1 MNIPPVYR
9 SHFNALARLTRQR
22 DLRGGAALHTCLLRS
37 GSFACTPIANGLIN
51 LYAKC
56 GYINKAH
63 LLFDTFLPQRDLIS
77 WNCLI
82 NGYSQQEVG
91 GAGKAL
97 DLFRRMRAENELP
110 DAHTFAGVFTAV
122 SNIGGSYDGRQ
133 AHALSIKMACFYDVY
148 VGSSLLNMYCK
159 VGLVDDARKAFDRM
173 PERNTVSWAT
183 MLSGYAS
190 QHLADEALKLFSLM
204 HVEKKETENE
214 FVFSSVVSSFA
225 APKLIGTGKQ
235 IHCLAVKN
243 GLLSFVSVS
252 NALVTMYSKCG
263 SLEDSLC
270 TFESSSAKNSIT
282 WSAMMTG
289 FAQAGESQKALML
302 FLQMHFFGIEP
313 SEFALVRVISA
324 CADTG
329 GLREGRQLHAYAM
342 KLGYVP
348 QIYVIT
354 ALVDMYAKCN
364 SIDDAREG
372 FDHLREPDIVLWT
385 SMISGYVHNGENED
399 ALCLYCQMRA
409 EGIVPNELTMVS
421 VLRACSCLA
430 ALEQGKQIHTSIIKH
445 GFGLEV
451 PIGSALSTMY
461 TKCGDLED
469 GNQVFRRMPTRD
481 VVSWN
486 AMISGLTQNGL
497 GDRSLELFEEMI
509 QEGIRPDEVTFVNIL
524 SACSHK
530 GLVDRGRGYFTMM
543 FEKYGIA
550 PGVEHYACM
559 VDILS
564 RAGRLDEAKGF
575 IESTTVDHGLRLWR
589 NLLSACKNHQ
599 NYQLGAYAG
608 EKLVELGSQESS
620 TYVLLS
626 SIYVA
631 LGRRDDVE
639 RIRSLMRAREVY
651 KEPGC
656 SWIELKSG
664 VHVFL
669 VGDETHPHINEIRSE
684 LCVLSNQM
692 EDEGYK
698 TMASD
703 AGLDDE
709 DMPEE
714 MCLLC

>member
-1 MNIPPVYR
+1 MNIPPLYR
-9 SHFNALARLTRQR
+9 SQFNALVRLTRQR
-22 DLRGGAALHTCLLRS
+22 DLRAGAALHACLLKS
-37 GSFACTPIANGLIN
+37 GSFACTAIANGLIN

-56 GYINKAH
+56 ASVEKAR
-63 LLFDTFLPQRDLIS
+63 LVFDALPQRDVIS

-91 GAGKAL
+91 GADKSLG
-97 DLFRRMRAENELP
+97 LFRRMRAENELP

-122 SNIGGSYDGRQ
+122 SNSAGSYDGRQ
-133 AHALSIKMACFYDVY
+133 AHALAIKTACFYDIY

-159 VGLVDDARKAFDRM
+159 TGLVGEARKAFDRM
-173 PERNTVSWAT
+173 PEKNTVSWAT

-190 QHLADEALKLFSLM
+190 QHLAYEALKLFGLM
-204 HVEKKETENE
+204 HMKQKEAENE
-214 FVFSSVVSSFA
+214 FVFSSILSSFA
-225 APKLIGTGKQ
+225 APGLINTGKQ

-243 GLLSFVSVS
+243 GLLSFVSVW
-252 NALVTMYSKCG
+252 NALVTMYAKCG

-270 TFESSSAKNSIT
+270 TFEFSSAKNSIT

-289 FAQAGESQKALML
+289 FAQAGESHKALMM
-302 FLQMHFFGIEP
+302 FSQMHLFGIGA
-313 SEFALVRVISA
+313 SEFAIVRVISA
-324 CADTG
+324 CGDIG
-329 GLREGRQLHAYAM
+329 GIREGKQLHAYAL
-342 KLGYVP
+342 KLGFVP

-364 SIDDAREG
+364 GIDDARKG
-372 FDHLREPDIVLWT
+372 FDYLREPDIVLWT

-399 ALCLYCQMRA
+399 ALYLYCQMQV
-409 EGIVPNELTMVS
+409 EGILPNELTMVS

-430 ALEQGKQIHTSIIKH
+430 ALEQGKQIHASIIKH

-461 TKCGDLED
+461 AKCGDLED
-469 GNQVFRRMPTRD
+469 GNQVFRRMYVRD

-486 AMISGLTQNGL
+486 AMISGLAQNGL
-497 GDRSLELFEEMI
+497 GNQSLELFEVMLL
-509 QEGIRPDEVTFVNIL
+509 EGVRPDGVTFVNIL
-524 SACSHK
+524 SACSHM
-530 GLVDRGRGYFTMM
+530 GLVDRGRGYFNMM
-543 FEKYGIA
+543 SEKYGIT

-559 VDILS
+559 VDVLS
-564 RAGRLDEAKGF
+564 RAGRLDEAKDF
-575 IESTTVDHGLRLWR
+575 IESATVNHGLRLWR
-589 NLLSACKNHQ
+589 ILLGACKNHR
-599 NYQLGAYAG
+599 NYELGAYAG
-608 EKLVELGSQESS
+608 EKLVELGSHESS

-631 LGRRDDVE
+631 LGKQEDVE
-639 RIRSLMRAREVY
+639 RVRSLMRARGVY

-669 VGDETHPHINEIRSE
+669 VGDEVHPHINEIRWE
-684 LCVLSNQM
+684 LRVLSKQM

-698 TMASD
+698 ATASD
-703 AGLDDE
+703 ASSDDE
-709 DMPEE
+709 DLPGEL
-714 MCLLC
+714 CLLG